1 MGKGMGENPS
11 GSGWRRRRFLWKI
24 LGMPS
29 LCGSA
34 KIQMCLYN
42 CVVPD
47 SVIQLLS
54 TFLPFSEASG
64 WGGRQASRMRAD
76 NRERNK

>member
-1 MGKGMGENPS
+1 MGKGMGENPR
-11 GSGWRRRRFLWKI
+11 GSGWSRRRFLRKI
-24 LGMPS
+24 LEMPS

-47 SVIQLLS
+47 SVIKHLS
-54 TFLPFSEASG
+54 TFLPFSEAPG
-64 WGGRQASRMRAD
+64 WGGRQASRRRAD
-76 NRERNK
+76 NGERNK